1 MIISILLIKTFNK
14 LRIESNFFNLI
25 KGMCETLPLASYLMA
40 KVSELSP
47 KIRNKTSLFALAILF
62 NIVLESLVSAI
73 RKKEKSSRLERK
85 N

>member
-14 LRIESNFFNLI
+14 LRIESNFLNLI

-47 KIRNKTSLFALAILF
+47 KIRNKTRSLLSPLLF
-62 NIVLESLVSAI
+62 NSILKVLARTISIE
-73 RKKEKSSRLERK
+73 KKSGLDKK
-85 N
+85 K